1 MRIVF
6 RSNLEFGQDQEF
18 ALYCNEFDFLFIIT
32 KS

>member
-6 RSNLEFGQDQEF
+6 RSNQEFGQDQEF
-18 ALYCNEFDFLFIIT
+18 ALYCNEFDVLFTKT